1 MTIFKE
7 QKGPAEITP
16 HHQRVSYICRPARV
30 PAVLNGYG
38 TRRQAKK
45 GGSGSDTESRNM
57 DAYARECL
65 EALATTVPSTH
76 VVITPESLLGLESG
90 ETARIPSCLRGGH
103 SEEGVP
109 LVHPPLFP

>member
-1 MTIFKE
+1 
-7 QKGPAEITP
+7 
-16 HHQRVSYICRPARV
+16 
-30 PAVLNGYG
+30 
-38 TRRQAKK
+38 
-45 GGSGSDTESRNM
+45 M
-57 DAYARECL
+57 DAYARQCL

-90 ETARIPSCLRGGH
+90 ETARIPSCLQGGH